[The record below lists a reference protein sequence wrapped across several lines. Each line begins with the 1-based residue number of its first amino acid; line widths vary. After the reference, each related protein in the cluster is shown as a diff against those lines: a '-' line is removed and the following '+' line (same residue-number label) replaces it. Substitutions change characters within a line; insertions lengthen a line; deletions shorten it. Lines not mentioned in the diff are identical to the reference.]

1 MQQMAPCRRRDGP
14 GFPAAKHR
22 ISQRRCDVIRCYIV
36 TPLVILCKDYIMTHT
51 AVWKRVL
58 LCCAAFEVTTTCMRR
73 KRASWGL
80 RWSSK
85 AVKAQSKF
93 AFNVKLVNIL
103 TRSLGGSQTPSEDG
117 TVCVC
122 VCVCI
127 CAHAL
132 HTCFSK
138 HSLADCEGFGEG
150 ALSHMHP
157 SNRYNPE
164 GRELDSF
171 SK

>member
-36 TPLVILCKDYIMTHT
+36 TPLVILCKDYITTHT

-122 VCVCI
+122 VCVYLR
-127 CAHAL
+127 ARTPYL
-132 HTCFSK
+132 LLQT
-138 HSLADCEGFGEG
+138 LLG
-150 ALSHMHP
+150 
-157 SNRYNPE
+157 
-164 GRELDSF
+164 
-171 SK
+171 